1 MIRFLFKGL
10 MRDRSRSLFPL
21 LTVFAGVMLTV
32 CLHSWLSGSVSSLIQ
47 STAHYSTGHV
57 RVLTRAYAKEAA
69 QNPNDLALLG
79 IDTLIGELS
88 SRYRDLLWT
97 PRIQFGGLLD
107 VPDAKGETRA
117 QSPVSGLAI
126 DLLHP
131 ESPEWKVFDV
141 RQSLVRGHEPRKEGE
156 ILLGDELALKL
167 RIGPGDTATL
177 ITSTMY
183 GSMSIT
189 NFVVAGTVRFGI
201 AAMDKGTVIA
211 DLSDAQRA
219 LDMQN
224 GAGEILGF
232 FGDDL
237 YHEERAKE
245 VTADFNT
252 LHAVHA
258 GTPPETG
265 SFLPVMG
272 TLRTES
278 GMSDYLD
285 YIDVFS
291 GVIVAVFVIAMSV
304 VLWNAGLTGSLRRY
318 GEIGIRLAIGEDKTH
333 VYFSLLAESIM
344 IGFIG
349 SILGT
354 AIGLAVAWYGE
365 VHGLDLGAV
374 LKDSSMLFPNVVRA
388 RITPVTY
395 LIGFLP
401 GLLATFLG
409 TAISGIGIYRRQT
422 SELFKELAS

>member
-32 CLHSWLSGSVSSLIQ
+32 CLHSWLSGSVSSMIQ
-47 STAHYSTGHV
+47 STAHYSTGYV

-79 IDTLIGELS
+79 VDTLLGELS

-97 PRIQFGGLLD
+97 PRIQFGGLFD
-107 VPDAKGETRA
+107 IPDTNGETRA

-126 DLLHP
+126 DLFNP
-131 ESPEWKVFDV
+131 GSPEWKVFDI
-141 RQSLVRGHEPRKEGE
+141 RRSLIRGREPAKPGE
-156 ILLGDELALKL
+156 ILIGDELALKL
-167 RIGPGDTATL
+167 RVGPGDTATL

-189 NFVVAGTVRFGI
+189 NFVVSGTVRFGI
-201 AAMDKGTVIA
+201 AAMDRGTVIA
-211 DLSDAQRA
+211 DVSDMQRA

-232 FGDDL
+232 FADDF
-237 YHEERAKE
+237 YHEERASE
-245 VTADFNT
+245 VTADFNR
-252 LHAVHA
+252 LHPV
-258 GTPPETG
+258 PPGSPPDAG

-291 GVIVAVFVIAMSV
+291 RIIVGVFVVAMSV
-304 VLWNAGLTGSLRRY
+304 VLWNAGITGSLRRY
-318 GEIGIRLAIGEDKTH
+318 GEIGVRLAVGEDKTH
-333 VYFSLLAESIM
+333 IYFTLLAESIM

-349 SILGT
+349 SLLGT
-354 AIGLAVAWYGE
+354 AAGLGIAWYGQ
-365 VHGLDLGAV
+365 VHGLDIGSV
-374 LKDSSMLFPNVVRA
+374 LKDSSLMFPNVVRA
-388 RITPVTY
+388 RITGATY
-395 LIGFLP
+395 LIGFFP

-409 TAISGIGIYRRQT
+409 TAISGIGIYRRET